1 MTVRQLRAN
10 RRNAHLGGA
19 RTPEGKQKV
28 SRNGLVHGLCA
39 EANQCMILD
48 GESLE
53 VFTALDANFKQH
65 YVPVDEV
72 ERSLVERMV
81 TLTWRGMRQA
91 GWETGIINLQMSE
104 QREEAAAILRPPA
117 AQARQCLAVRT
128 LADNSRVL
136 DLLDRYSKSLATQ
149 YRSTFLTLVDVQ
161 KARIS
166 GLHKAG
172 TTPIPEFRPS
182 PKPPVLPNPQPQP
195 EQSQLLCDEKPELQS
210 NPIPDIG
217 HHPQP
222 VDIAVPKSEILTDIN
237 GVPIPPFDP
246 TPYILRESQRVKS
259 PHEPLHP
266 ASDDTERKG
275 RI

>member
-10 RRNAHLGGA
+10 RRNARLGGPK
-19 RTPEGKQKV
+19 TIEGKQKS

-39 EANQCMILD
+39 EANQCMILE

-53 VFTALDANFKQH
+53 VFNALDANFKQH

-182 PKPPVLPNPQPQP
+182 ARPPMIPNVQPQP
-195 EQSQLLCDEKPELQS
+195 EQSQLLCDGKSDLPS

-217 HHPQP
+217 HHPEP
-222 VDIAVPKSEILTDIN
+222 VQTP
-237 GVPIPPFDP
+237 VPIVKTPPNPRDVPLAEFDA
-246 TPYILRESQRVKS
+246 TLYIPESMRVKN
-259 PHEPLHP
+259 PPKIDLTP
-266 ASDDTERKG
+266 DGTQRKE
-275 RI
+275 